1 MENNTSKVKLGDGV
15 ADVTKGVIN
24 DRTKNLSQNLVNMFF
39 DYLEQKVKEL
49 PETIRQ
55 LRNNSEATQEI
66 AKMWSDELYSKGYI
80 PNGYVGLSDEMLIH
94 NFHQEGY
101 LDGLY
106 AGYALAMTAMADQG
120 IQEETIIA
128 VRDILRPNLIRHTY
142 EGRAEF
148 TDLLKNEKYR
158 WIEQAE

>member
-1 MENNTSKVKLGDGV
+1 MENNTSKIKLGDGV
-15 ADVTKGVIN
+15 ADVTKNVIN

-39 DYLEQKVKEL
+39 DYLEQRVKDL

-55 LRNNSEATQEI
+55 LKNNSEATQEI

-80 PNGYVGLSDEMLIH
+80 PTGYVGLSDEMLIR
-94 NFHQEGY
+94 NFNQEGY
-101 LDGLY
+101 RGGLY

-128 VRDILRPNLIRHTY
+128 VRDALRPNLIRHTY
-142 EGRAEF
+142 EERAEF
-148 TDLLKNEKYR
+148 IDLLKNEKYR
-158 WIEQAE
+158 WIEKAK